1 MIRIKYQD
9 SEHQYDQDNNPVTTW
24 HEKCCEWI
32 VNNEYIEDYENDNID
47 WWGKDNDFPRGIS
60 MERFIEKYGDP
71 NKRPDISLEV
81 YWNNESD
88 WRKFTM
94 DRFSSWNPNKD
105 GIVSIFRSWGYLDYT
120 KEKAISRLVTDKESY
135 YHTICK
141 FASGCKLLYNNEVI
155 YEIK

>member
-1 MIRIKYQD
+1 M
-9 SEHQYDQDNNPVTTW
+9 
-24 HEKCCEWI
+24 
-32 VNNEYIEDYENDNID
+32 
-47 WWGKDNDFPRGIS
+47 
-60 MERFIEKYGDP
+60 
-71 NKRPDISLEV
+71 EV

-94 DRFSSWNPNKD
+94 DQFSSWNPNKD
-105 GIVSIFRSWGYLDYT
+105 GIVSLFRNWGYLDYT